1 MSGRRVARLFPR
13 ARARRA
19 ALVGTA
25 LAVALTTAA
34 CTGDAEPDP
43 QPDPSPTQGQGGGAD
58 KPRKIVFGAYGSEE
72 EVAAFQ
78 SVVDSFNASS
88 TTRQVSLRSWP
99 DHESALADV
108 LAGDAP
114 DAFLT
119 SRIDLDQLVDAEAL
133 QPVSLLLD
141 ERGVDFGDRFS
152 RDAVDAFAMDDELQC
167 MAYSVSPMVVYYN
180 TDIVDFDRME
190 RRELDVPTPNDDGV
204 RERWTLAEFGAAATF
219 AARRG
224 DRRGVW
230 IDPTLRGLAPF
241 IYSGGGQVFDDD
253 REPTSLAFS
262 DDGTREALEQTLEIL
277 RDPTLTPTN
286 AQLAR
291 ATPVQLFK
299 RGELAMVAGF
309 RNLVPE
315 LREAEDLEFDVMPMP
330 TIEDRATVGDIAGLC
345 ISAESDHVGDAAD
358 FIVYAVSDDAI
369 ADGRRDGLH
378 RPGQHPG
385 RRLRR
390 LPGPRPGAGQLG
402 RLQLQHPL
410 HGRPALHRP
419 ARRARRRGH
428 AAARPARHRAG
439 DPRPRA
445 GDRGDRH
452 RLACGALPRG
462 GDRGD
467 RVADRRP
474 LRVAHRVGT
483 WGRSGRSI
491 GPDTDQIVPRY
502 RGTGYSGAAS
512 GSTSAPRMAPTSAP
526 VTSSACQGRA
536 PYDASWART
545 ASASPAGS
553 RVSGGVHSSRRR

>member
-1 MSGRRVARLFPR
+1 
-13 ARARRA
+13 
-19 ALVGTA
+19 VGTA
-25 LAVALTTAA
+25 LVVALTTAA

-43 QPDPSPTQGQGGGAD
+43 QPSPTQGQGAGAD

-78 SVVDSFNASS
+78 SVVDSFNATS

-119 SRIDLDQLVDAEAL
+119 SRIDLDQLVEAEAL

-167 MAYSVSPMVVYYN
+167 MAYSVSPMVIYYN

-190 RRELDVPTPNDDGV
+190 RRELDVPTPNDEGV

-219 AARRG
+219 ASRRG

-230 IDPTLRGLAPF
+230 IDPTLQGLAPF

-277 RDPTLTPTN
+277 RDPTITPTN

-330 TIEDRATVGDIAGLC
+330 TIEDRATVGDISGLC
-345 ISAESDHVGDAAD
+345 ISAESDNVGDAAD
-358 FIVYAVSDDAI
+358 FIAYAVSDEAI
-369 ADGRRDGLH
+369 ATVSSTGY
-378 RPGQHPG
+378 
-385 RRLRR
+385 
-390 LPGPRPGAGQLG
+390 
-402 RLQLQHPL
+402 
-410 HGRPALHRP
+410 
-419 ARRARRRGH
+419 
-428 AAARPARHRAG
+428 
-439 DPRPRA
+439 
-445 GDRGDRH
+445 
-452 RLACGALPRG
+452 
-462 GDRGD
+462 
-467 RVADRRP
+467 
-474 LRVAHRVGT
+474 
-483 WGRSGRSI
+483 
-491 GPDTDQIVPRY
+491 IVPAN
-502 RGTGYSGAAS
+502 TSVAAS
-512 GSTSAPRMAPTSAP
+512 EDFLAPDEEPANSLAFGSSIRYMVIPPFIDQRDELVEEITPLLEQLVTAPGILDLEQVTEEIDVASRAVLSPEEETEETESPTEDPSE
-526 VTSSACQGRA
+526 
-536 PYDASWART
+536 
-545 ASASPAGS
+545 SPTE
-553 RVSGGVHSSRRR
+553 

>member
-1 MSGRRVARLFPR
+1 MPGRRVARLFPR

-43 QPDPSPTQGQGGGAD
+43 QPAPSPSQGQGGASE

-78 SVVDSFNASS
+78 SVVDSFNATS

-119 SRIDLDQLVDAEAL
+119 SRIDLDQLVEAEAL

-219 AARRG
+219 ASRRG

-230 IDPTLRGLAPF
+230 IDPTLQGLAPF

-262 DDGTREALEQTLEIL
+262 DDDTREALEQTLEIL
-277 RDPTLTPTN
+277 RDPTITPTN

-315 LREAEDLEFDVMPMP
+315 LREAEDLAFDVMPMP
-330 TIEDRATVGDIAGLC
+330 TIGDRATVGDISGLC
-345 ISAESDHVGDAAD
+345 ISAESDNVGDAAD
-358 FIVYAVSDDAI
+358 FIAYAVSDAAI
-369 ADGRRDGLH
+369 STVSSTGY
-378 RPGQHPG
+378 
-385 RRLRR
+385 
-390 LPGPRPGAGQLG
+390 
-402 RLQLQHPL
+402 
-410 HGRPALHRP
+410 
-419 ARRARRRGH
+419 
-428 AAARPARHRAG
+428 
-439 DPRPRA
+439 
-445 GDRGDRH
+445 
-452 RLACGALPRG
+452 
-462 GDRGD
+462 
-467 RVADRRP
+467 
-474 LRVAHRVGT
+474 
-483 WGRSGRSI
+483 
-491 GPDTDQIVPRY
+491 IVPAN
-502 RGTGYSGAAS
+502 TQVAAS
-512 GSTSAPRMAPTSAP
+512 EDFLAPEDQPANAEVFNSSIRYMVVPPFIDQRDELVEAVTPLLDRLVTAPGILDLEQVTEEIDITSRAVLSPEETEETESPSESPSESPTE
-526 VTSSACQGRA
+526 
-536 PYDASWART
+536 
-545 ASASPAGS
+545 
-553 RVSGGVHSSRRR
+553 